1 MKYGFTKMTCVFTS
15 ENSNHL
21 TSHSPK
27 SQSISTIRLISKS
40 SYTFYSILHMT
51 KLHSISHGWGAFPS
65 VKKKIVPLTPS
76 LELHRLCRRL
86 QKELKRKSQAKAID
100 VSSVKYRQE
109 SRERH
114 LQRWLNF
121 YAMYIYTTIEAN
133 VLGQKE
139 NRLQNIVNHRR
150 RIHPTQVF
158 QCKVSWEHLFYCE
171 HDNRKD
177 DRFI

>member
-1 MKYGFTKMTCVFTS
+1 MGSLSFG
-15 ENSNHL
+15 
-21 TSHSPK
+21 
-27 SQSISTIRLISKS
+27 Q
-40 SYTFYSILHMT
+40 
-51 KLHSISHGWGAFPS
+51 
-65 VKKKIVPLTPS
+65 KKIVPLTPS

-158 QCKVSWEHLFYCE
+158 QCKVSWEHLFYRE

-177 DRFI
+177 DWFIWKRLLNAMQILRTEFYVKRKMTLHATITLDWTLKYPNFNL